1 MYNKLNPFVR
11 FACDVVPEKVAGGR
25 RVGVDHRIFY
35 VKSGFASLDVGGV
48 EYRLREGTLLYIPAY
63 HDYSF
68 EFFDDAAQMLLT
80 VINFDFDAERSDLDS
95 SLHTMPYSKLG
106 TENLYHGY
114 IPDGFDEPLI
124 IADGAA
130 FYKDMQK
137 LRTLFF
143 NKEEHYK
150 AIASSVLKALLIA
163 VIQKAK
169 VNKSTKKNPTLE
181 VITYVKEHYAERIV
195 AGKLAAEFNYHPN
208 HLNRL
213 VKSATGKSFKE
224 FLISYRIKVAK
235 DMLVSTAETV
245 AAIAARCG
253 FFSTSYFSELFFK
266 QTGLSPKEYRRIARE
281 RVL

>member
-1 MYNKLNPFVR
+1 M
-11 FACDVVPEKVAGGR
+11 
-25 RVGVDHRIFY
+25 
-35 VKSGFASLDVGGV
+35 
-48 EYRLREGTLLYIPAY
+48 
-63 HDYSF
+63 
-68 EFFDDAAQMLLT
+68 
-80 VINFDFDAERSDLDS
+80 
-95 SLHTMPYSKLG
+95 
-106 TENLYHGY
+106 
-114 IPDGFDEPLI
+114 
-124 IADGAA
+124 
-130 FYKDMQK
+130 
-137 LRTLFF
+137 LFF
-143 NKEEHYK
+143 VEKQRTKLLHILVKRRTVGNYQWLVK
-150 AIASSVLKALLIA
+150 AVGNISVIKVLLIA